1 MENSGFRIIEV
12 SIEGFKGFTKKQTLS
27 VDGKH
32 LFLLG
37 PNGYGKSS
45 VLEAIRWGL
54 FGSTRRPG
62 ETVLNQNYPGACRV
76 ELALSQGGKSYLLRR
91 TLLRGVTGGNDAR
104 LFDEAGQE
112 QNLGEVMPQ
121 LDSAAAGE
129 AMHLVFTAQA
139 AKQKRAVEDLKPFE
153 RTVYTYLGL
162 TDVRLAI
169 GQLDKFVFEQDAMLN
184 NLGKKFG
191 EAEHRLDI
199 QVAAV
204 EDARDAI
211 LANPPWGDEMM
222 PTVEQTR
229 QKLLVFGK
237 ELAPLLRAAEPLDNG
252 DIDTLCHIA
261 ERYVAQASLLG
272 KTAPT
277 QELAQVE
284 SKIGRLREVLEK
296 LRVASSKLME
306 ARSTLKATE
315 EELRDS
321 SGGKTVDQVEMEF
334 GAANKHLEK
343 EAATENLKQLAAT
356 LLSGSNVEGES
367 AKCPVCYLPMEKDA
381 MLKIISEAE
390 GYASNVVAALTSER
404 NRLKS
409 MLDQILALKSAI
421 SIKAQTVLSC
431 ENAVQQSEK
440 GLAPELQVGP
450 GVDLGAEAAKRLEV
464 MGHQV
469 EALKKQIEN
478 AKEAD
483 QLRRSTLLKLQD
495 ETKLHR
501 LLRQHRGLQAKREES
516 RRAKENLASLMGLRE
531 TTSKIRGAMESGLLA
546 ELKASL
552 GPVDKALSESF
563 VALTQHPAYDRAF
576 VDPDLLPKLELKVGS
591 TEDPKGKWDDSVLNG
606 QATSALGL
614 VPYFAFSQLTD
625 MPFEVH
631 VMLLDDPT
639 QSFDREHIETLVAKL
654 AQVGQKVQLVLSS
667 HELLLF
673 KEFIKKYFP
682 KTSHRIVELTK
693 FSIKDGPA
701 I

>member
-1 MENSGFRIIEV
+1 
-12 SIEGFKGFTKKQTLS
+12 
-27 VDGKH
+27 
-32 LFLLG
+32 
-37 PNGYGKSS
+37 
-45 VLEAIRWGL
+45 
-54 FGSTRRPG
+54 
-62 ETVLNQNYPGACRV
+62 
-76 ELALSQGGKSYLLRR
+76 
-91 TLLRGVTGGNDAR
+91 
-104 LFDEAGQE
+104 
-112 QNLGEVMPQ
+112 MPQ

-153 RTVYTYLGL
+153 RTLYTYLGL

-169 GQLDKFVFEQDAMLN
+169 GQIAKFVLEQDAILD

-199 QVAAV
+199 EVAAV

-211 LANPPWGDEMM
+211 LSNPPWGDETT

-237 ELAPLLRAAEPLDNG
+237 ELAPLLKAGEPPDNG

-261 ERYVAQASLLG
+261 ERYVAQASSLG
-272 KTAPT
+272 KTTPT
-277 QELAQVE
+277 HELAQVE
-284 SKIGRLREVLEK
+284 SKIRILREASEK
-296 LRVASSKLME
+296 LRIASSNLME

-315 EELRDS
+315 EELLES
-321 SGGKTVDQVEMEF
+321 LGGKTADQVEMEF
-334 GAANKHLEK
+334 RAANKHLEK
-343 EAATENLKQLAAT
+343 EWATENLKQLAAT
-356 LLSGSNVEGES
+356 LLSGSNVEGEL
-367 AKCPVCYLPMEKDA
+367 AKCPVCHLPMGKDA
-381 MLKIISEAE
+381 ILKIINEAE
-390 GYASNVVAALTSER
+390 EDASNVVAALTSER

-409 MLDQILALKSAI
+409 MVDQILALKSAI
-421 SIKAQTVLSC
+421 STKAQTVLSC
-431 ENAVQQSEK
+431 ESAVQQSK
-440 GLAPELQVGP
+440 KVLASELQVEP
-450 GVDLGAEAAKRLEV
+450 RVDLEAEAAKRVGV

-501 LLRQHRGLQAKREES
+501 LLKQHRGLQAKREEL
-516 RRAKENLASLMGLRE
+516 RRAKENLASLMELRE

-552 GPVDKALSESF
+552 DPVDKVLSESF

-606 QATSALGL
+606 QAASALGL

-639 QSFDREHIETLVAKL
+639 QSFDREHIETLVVKL

-673 KEFIKKYFP
+673 EEFIPKYFTN
-682 KTSHRIVELTK
+682 TSYQTVELTK